1 MDHAPLDRGDR
12 SPQRPRRHPPRDD
25 RRPDRRIAPA
35 ASMERVVLE
44 TERLLLREMAPDD
57 LGELSEILG
66 DSETMRFYPHPFNC
80 DEAAG
85 WIEWCRRSYRDHG
98 YGLWALILKDTGEF
112 VGDCGLTLQ
121 DVDGEKL
128 VEVGY
133 HVKKIHWRKGL
144 ATEAALACRDYAF
157 AVVGV
162 DRLIAPGAGGER
174 TVRRRGPQA
183 RNDGVEADH
192 AGGGPAPRLLGD
204 PLDGQPRLS
213 PEPVDVG
220 ALGPGTR
227 RPGRIRCP
235 RAAPATVEGC
245 SSRCPSSR
253 SQAGSCRS
261 CGRQSAWSK
270 THAPGRSC
278 ASSSCNG

>member
-1 MDHAPLDRGDR
+1 
-12 SPQRPRRHPPRDD
+12 
-25 RRPDRRIAPA
+25 
-35 ASMERVVLE
+35 MERVVLE

-66 DSETMRFYPHPFNC
+66 DSETMRFYPHPFNR

-162 DRLIAPGAGGER
+162 DRLIALVRVENAPSAGVARKLGM
-174 TVRRRGPQA
+174 TVWKPTTRA
-183 RNDGVEADH
+183 GVRHLVFSVTRSMGNRDS
-192 AGGGPAPRLLGD
+192 AP
-204 PLDGQPRLS
+204 
-213 PEPVDVG
+213 
-220 ALGPGTR
+220 
-227 RPGRIRCP
+227 
-235 RAAPATVEGC
+235 
-245 SSRCPSSR
+245 SR
-253 SQAGSCRS
+253 S
-261 CGRQSAWSK
+261 
-270 THAPGRSC
+270 T
-278 ASSSCNG
+278 